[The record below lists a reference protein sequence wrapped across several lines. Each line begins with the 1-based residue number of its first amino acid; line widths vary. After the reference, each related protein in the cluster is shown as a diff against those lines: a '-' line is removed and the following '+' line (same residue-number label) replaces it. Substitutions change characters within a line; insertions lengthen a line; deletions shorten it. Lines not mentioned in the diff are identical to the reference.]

1 MAQDNPV
8 LRTEILKVVNTY
20 GCFPEYKEMVDFF
33 TNPINNQATIDAQNY
48 YGTLPASNTPS
59 VHKGIGLFEKNWGWH
74 DFCDREP
81 MGKFYQ
87 FAKLSVKYPSFPA
100 TDQSN
105 CQKIKDSLVS
115 LKAALS
121 NISEKNADVKKS
133 ILTAYNDKIAEYTTL
148 YANLTCDTYLAN
160 EAQIKASTASVN
172 NALNVISG
180 GNSYVKYAI
189 GAAAILGVYI
199 LVKRLSNK

>member
-1 MAQDNPV
+1 MAAVDNPI

-20 GCFPEYKEMVDFF
+20 GCFPEHQEMNDFF
-33 TNPINNQATIDAQNY
+33 TNPTNNQGLLDAQAY
-48 YGTLPASNTPS
+48 YGTLPAMDTPS
-59 VHKGIGLFEKNWGWH
+59 YHTGLGIFGSWH

-87 FAKLSVKYPSFPA
+87 FAKLSMKYPSYSS

-105 CQKIKDSLVS
+105 CQKMKDSLVS
-115 LKAALS
+115 LKAALG
-121 NISEKNADVKKS
+121 NISEKNIDVKKS
-133 ILTAYNDKIAEYTTL
+133 IVTAYNDKIAEYTNL

-160 EAQIKASTASVN
+160 ESQIKASSASVN

-180 GNSYVKYAI
+180 GNTYVKYAI
-189 GAAAILGVYI
+189 GAAAFIGVYI
-199 LVKRLSNK
+199 LVKRLANPK

>member
-1 MAQDNPV
+1 MATDNPV

-33 TNPINNQATIDAQNY
+33 TNPINNQGVIDAQNH
-48 YGTLPASNTPS
+48 YGTIPAANTS
-59 VHKGIGLFEKNWGWH
+59 SYHTGLGIFGSWH

-87 FAKLSVKYPSFPA
+87 FAKLSVQYPSYSS

-105 CQKIKDSLVS
+105 CQKMKDALVS

-121 NISEKNADVKKS
+121 NISEKNPNVKKS
-133 ILTAYNDKIAEYTTL
+133 IVTAYNDKIAEYTTL

-180 GNSYVKYAI
+180 GNTYVKYAI
-189 GAAAILGVYI
+189 GAAALIGVYI
-199 LVKRLSNK
+199 LVKKLTK